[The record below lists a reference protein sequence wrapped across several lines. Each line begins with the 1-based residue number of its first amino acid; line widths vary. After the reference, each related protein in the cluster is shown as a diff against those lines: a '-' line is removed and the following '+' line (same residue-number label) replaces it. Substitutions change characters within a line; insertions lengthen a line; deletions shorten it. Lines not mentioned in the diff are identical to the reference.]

1 MAHRHEHVADVD
13 VEHGMEQLAPGLNFI
28 MHMVGTDDRER
39 EIVAERRVT
48 TSDQGPSA
56 PTRSRA

>member
-1 MAHRHEHVADVD
+1 MAHRHETDVD
-13 VEHGMEQLAPGLNFI
+13 VEHGMEQLGPGLNLI
-28 MHMVGTDDRER
+28 KDMVAADDRER

-56 PTRSRA
+56 TTRSRA